1 MQGYYEREHS
11 GKGLEV
17 PTGRL
22 HINVTNLP
30 EFQKLIDKA
39 KREADQLQ
47 ATVNQLS
54 NFNLSIDFTVDEAII
69 SRSLN
74 QHPQ

>member
-1 MQGYYEREHS
+1 MQGHYEREHS

-22 HINVTNLP
+22 HIEVTNLP

-54 NFNLSIDFTVDEAII
+54 DFDLDIDFSI
-69 SRSLN
+69 SK
-74 QHPQ
+74 PTT